1 LTSEARVKTLDTDRL
16 IQAFAPLAE
25 WTYRSREQDRSV
37 LSTLVPEIRVA
48 DYKIESL
55 GLNPLT
61 FGNEDSRMGK
71 GNFIAEPPLLYLP
84 MTPL

>member
-1 LTSEARVKTLDTDRL
+1 
-16 IQAFAPLAE
+16 
-25 WTYRSREQDRSV
+25 V
-37 LSTLVPEIRVA
+37 LSKLVPEIRVA